1 MLLELKVCNINE
13 LMNANDA
20 EDVSCE
26 FVGLPFTDAGLF
38 HIMQELEVED
48 PSDIGILEFQS
59 ECLNIDVCGDD
70 DIILLNEMV
79 KYIEE
84 ELNDAEDVQDM
95 LDEING
101 ALESGILNIW
111 DF

>member
-70 DIILLNEMV
+70 DIILLNEMI